1 MTRDLEVDALRRRR
15 ITDAAALLFAAHG
28 FEAVTVDQIAAA
40 APCSKRTLYARFASK
55 EAIHLAIVAEEFD
68 RFAAFASQQVTAL
81 ESAPPAGGA
90 PPPAGAADA
99 VPAQAVPAPAVPR
112 DVRRASQ
119 AIFRWL
125 ADRHRAEPYR
135 AGAAL
140 AFAIEPADADLLQAD
155 APNQRAADER
165 RGLLARIV
173 AAGDEL
179 EASVARVIALG
190 QRDGA
195 LRPDL
200 DPAVTGMALWA
211 SISALVQMATSKAV
225 YLESRYGLDAE
236 AFLAVGL
243 DLVWNGIAVPAAA
256 PAPGPTAQTKPAP
269 GPTAQSNPASGPTD
283 QPKPT
288 TEETD

>member
-1 MTRDLEVDALRRRR
+1 VTRDLEVDALRQRR

-68 RFAAFASQQVTAL
+68 RFAAFAGQVVTAL

-99 VPAQAVPAPAVPR
+99 PPAQATPAPAAPR
-112 DVRRASQ
+112 DVRQASQ

-125 ADRHRAEPYR
+125 AERHRAEPYR

-140 AFAIEPADADLLQAD
+140 AFAIEPADADLLQID
-155 APNQRAADER
+155 DPGERAADER

-211 SISALVQMATSKAV
+211 SISALVPMATSKAV
-225 YLESRYGLDAE
+225 YMESRYGLDPE
-236 AFLAVGL
+236 AFLAAGM
-243 DLVWNGIAVPAAA
+243 DLIWNGIAVPAAA
-256 PAPGPTAQTKPAP
+256 PAPGPP
-269 GPTAQSNPASGPTD
+269 AQSNPASGPTD
-283 QPKPT
+283 HPTNQPNPT